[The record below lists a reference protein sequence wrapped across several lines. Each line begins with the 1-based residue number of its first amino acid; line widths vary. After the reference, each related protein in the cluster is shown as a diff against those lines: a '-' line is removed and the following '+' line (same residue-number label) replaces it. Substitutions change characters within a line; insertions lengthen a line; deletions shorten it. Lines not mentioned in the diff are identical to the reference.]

1 MTKLVK
7 TGRKPGALAPKGGV
21 GKGRGGK
28 ENPKSSQPPRKN
40 SGAWKD
46 EFREKFK
53 FKSKRAGKAVKERT
67 ERRSIPDFLKPQDKG
82 EKLTPK
88 QVERVIGEVL
98 QPVRAKYG
106 GQGFAKPSAFINGAA
121 PDFKEQLGELFD
133 EHVEGFSGKSF
144 RKMGKKQEQMN
155 MLWKQRLKA
164 KAEADG
170 TIVTA
175 KRQRENEP
183 DDVDDDDDDGGGK
196 ILARGGVN
204 WKKKERAIVPDA
216 TAAAEEEEEARDGGD
231 APRGAGGG
239 LSRKQRTKAAQMGMT
254 PEAYLEWM
262 QRGKVKVAVDHD
274 ARNNA
279 IEAYRAMQKAKLQ
292 KANPRG
298 RR

>member
-1 MTKLVK
+1 M
-7 TGRKPGALAPKGGV
+7 
-21 GKGRGGK
+21 
-28 ENPKSSQPPRKN
+28 
-40 SGAWKD
+40 
-46 EFREKFK
+46 
-53 FKSKRAGKAVKERT
+53 KERT
-67 ERRSIPDFLKPQDKG
+67 ERRSIPDFLKPEDKG

-88 QVERVIGEVL
+88 QVARVIGEVL

-170 TIVTA
+170 TIVKA
-175 KRQRENEP
+175 RDRGGRSPGRRRRRRRRGRKDPRARWRELEKEREG
-183 DDVDDDDDDGGGK
+183 DRARCDGGGGGGGGS
-196 ILARGGVN
+196 ARRRGPG
-204 WKKKERAIVPDA
+204 AQ
-216 TAAAEEEEEARDGGD
+216 AAARPQAANQGGSDGD
-231 APRGAGGG
+231 DAGGLPG
-239 LSRKQRTKAAQMGMT
+239 VDAAG
-254 PEAYLEWM
+254 
-262 QRGKVKVAVDHD
+262 RVKVADHD
-274 ARNNA
+274 ARNSA